1 MFPTLPLESFP
12 LVISSLGLTRSAL
25 EVTQGTQGL
34 ITSCFTSF
42 PTSPIPYCYYFG
54 RDQGYKVCQH
64 SSDISSTGENS
75 KEEEFL
81 HSNTNAKI
89 SVYDHILSN
98 GPYRE
103 FLKFLSVSCT
113 HANIHTHTRTHARM
127 HGKEVC
133 FIPTRVE
140 NLCLIDYSL
149 KIHTGFSILSS
160 MSSDTILIEMPG
172 SIFLARD

>member
-1 MFPTLPLESFP
+1 MFHILSHLSHPSLLLFWQGSL
-12 LVISSLGLTRSAL
+12 LVFQRRRGKLAL
-25 EVTQGTQGL
+25 
-34 ITSCFTSF
+34 CW
-42 PTSPIPYCYYFG
+42 
-54 RDQGYKVCQH
+54 GYKVWQH
-64 SSDISSTGENS
+64 SSDISSTEENS

-89 SVYDHILSN
+89 SVYGHILSN

-113 HANIHTHTRTHARM
+113 CANAHTHART
-127 HGKEVC
+127 HGKGVC

-149 KIHTGFSILSS
+149 KIHIGFPILSS
-160 MSSDTILIEMPG
+160 MSSDTILIEMPRR
-172 SIFLARD
+172 IL